1 MNKVDK
7 ILLSV
12 LYGTQD
18 SNIKFSDIRFLLDF
32 LGFCERIKGD
42 HHIYTKNNVAEIINI
57 QPIGNKAKAYQIKQ
71 IRNIIL
77 KYRLGG
83 ERNV

>member
-1 MNKVDK
+1 MTKIEK

-12 LYGTQD
+12 LCGT
-18 SNIKFSDIRFLLDF
+18 SDTNIRFADIQQLLEF

-42 HHIYTKNNVAEIINI
+42 HHIYTKTGVAEIINI

-83 ERNV
+83 GIDV